1 MRFADLKI
9 GEGVLDVRR
18 VDSREQTAPRRAC
31 GSRSRRFMNSA
42 GQAAYF
48 QGTNGAMY
56 CLHLQL
62 RSERM
67 ADGSWARLGHEAPV
81 VFENFSYREG
91 ENRFCLEALN
101 PVQISWEHAS
111 ILLNQIRAWLRDKS
125 HLRRAEEMQAVID
138 ARGRWLPA
146 SG

>member
-1 MRFADLKI
+1 MIRD
-9 GEGVLDVRR
+9 G
-18 VDSREQTAPRRAC
+18 
-31 GSRSRRFMNSA
+31 GSYGAF
-42 GQAAYF
+42 F
-48 QGTNGAMY
+48 QGTNGARY

-62 RSERM
+62 RSELKAVGR
-67 ADGSWARLGHEAPV
+67 WVNLGHEAPV
-81 VFENFSYREG
+81 VFEFFPFREG
-91 ENRFCLEALN
+91 ESRFCLEALN